1 MRATQS
7 SNVLNF
13 SDATVKNKNKMY
25 KLLGGEREKEREN
38 EREVVSIFE
47 HEQ

>member
-1 MRATQS
+1 MNNAVDATP
-7 SNVLNF
+7 
-13 SDATVKNKNKMY
+13 TVKNKNKMY
-25 KLLGGEREKEREN
+25 KLLGGEREKERKRER